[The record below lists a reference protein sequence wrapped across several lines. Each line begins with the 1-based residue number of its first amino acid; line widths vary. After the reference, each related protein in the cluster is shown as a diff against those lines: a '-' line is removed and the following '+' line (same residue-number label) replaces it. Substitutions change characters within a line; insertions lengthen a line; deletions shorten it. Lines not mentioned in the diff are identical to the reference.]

1 MIQVIQTMKKEHY
14 SILRVSLLLI
24 IFSATCAMAQ
34 QKVSE
39 FQPLRFIKHDFTEDE
54 KKLNRRDELLER
66 NMLVTDGAAFVP
78 LSNNEKSEL
87 DSLLIEYEET
97 VSSVWNVIHD
107 GCSWYCGGGNYL
119 VTASSSLKSNNA
131 INYDPKAANDL
142 SYKTAWVEGKK
153 DEGIGEYIEY
163 TFENNSPRITSII
176 ISNGYIKSSKAW
188 TENNRIKKL
197 KLYVNGT
204 EFGILNLLDTK
215 DDQIFELGTF
225 GHNTDGSDLV
235 LKFEI
240 AAVYKGLKY
249 NDTAITEIYFDGMDV
264 H

>member
-1 MIQVIQTMKKEHY
+1 MKKEHY

-24 IFSATCAMAQ
+24 IFSATCTIAQ
-34 QKVSE
+34 QKLSE

-66 NMLVTDGAAFVP
+66 NMLVTDGVAFVP

-97 VSSVWNVIHD
+97 VSNVWNVIHD

-197 KLYVNGT
+197 KLYINGT